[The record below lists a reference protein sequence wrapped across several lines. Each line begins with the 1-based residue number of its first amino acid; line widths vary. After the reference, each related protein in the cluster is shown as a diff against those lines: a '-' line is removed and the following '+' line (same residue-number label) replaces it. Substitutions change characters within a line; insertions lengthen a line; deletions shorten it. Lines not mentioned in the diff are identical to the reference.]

1 MVVLFRCL
9 EGLNTSDLLTRKTC
23 ILKAGINI
31 CSRYW
36 YSYKFGTVTAVLVRF
51 VYCERGTHIHFVL

>member
-1 MVVLFRCL
+1 VVLFRSL

-23 ILKAGINI
+23 ILKADITI

-36 YSYKFGTVTAVLVRF
+36 YAYKFCIVTAVRVHF
-51 VYCERGTHIHFVL
+51 VYCDTGTHTHFVL